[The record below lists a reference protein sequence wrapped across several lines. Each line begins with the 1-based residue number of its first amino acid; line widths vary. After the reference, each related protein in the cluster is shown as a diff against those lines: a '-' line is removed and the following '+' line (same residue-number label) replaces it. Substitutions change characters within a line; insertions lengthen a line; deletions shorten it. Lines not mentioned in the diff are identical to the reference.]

1 MSSSTILHNI
11 SKYILFAFIV
21 VGVFGLLMSISKDVH
36 ISNVRCAVG
45 QTTNGQC
52 PNVPEH
58 ISQWENA
65 FIGIVSN
72 IDLLSLFILAVVLL
86 LCVASKFCIDLEGY
100 TAFRRVYNKHD
111 IPTLLQLTFA
121 RGIAQP
127 TL

>member
-1 MSSSTILHNI
+1 MSSPAILNNI
-11 SKYILFAFIV
+11 SKFVLFAFII
-21 VGVFGLLMSISKDVH
+21 VGVFGLLMSMSKDMH
-36 ISNVRCAVG
+36 ISNIKCAVG

-72 IDLLSLFILAVVLL
+72 VDLLLLFILAVVLY
-86 LCVASKFCIDLEGY
+86 VASKLYMDVGKH
-100 TAFRRVYNKHD
+100 TAVRHVYNKHD
-111 IPTLLQLTFA
+111 IPSLFQLTFA

>member
-1 MSSSTILHNI
+1 MASAAVLHTI
-11 SKYILFAFIV
+11 SKFVLFTFIV
-21 VGVFGLLMSISKDVH
+21 VGVFGLLMSMSKDVH
-36 ISNVRCAVG
+36 ISNVKCVVG

-65 FIGIVSN
+65 FIGIISN
-72 IDLLSLFILAVVLL
+72 IDMLLLFILAVVLY
-86 LCVASKFCIDLEGY
+86 VASKPYVNSGRYITDFY
-100 TAFRRVYNKHD
+100 VHNKHD
-111 IPTLLQLTFA
+111 IPNLLQLTFA

>member
-1 MSSSTILHNI
+1 MSSPAILHTI
-11 SKYILFAFIV
+11 SKFILFAFIV
-21 VGVFGLLMSISKDVH
+21 VGVFGLLMSMSKDVH
-36 ISNVRCAVG
+36 ISNVKCAIG

-65 FIGIVSN
+65 FIGIISN
-72 IDLLSLFILAVVLL
+72 IDLLILFILAVVLY
-86 LCVASKFCIDLEGY
+86 VASKLYVNLGRYITVFH
-100 TAFRRVYNKHD
+100 VHD
-111 IPTLLQLTFA
+111 RHGIPSLLQLTFA